1 MTGQKIE
8 LARKY
13 CLHYHEGQFR
23 KGSNLPCSTHP
34 IAVAET
40 LKRYGYEDPVTQCI
54 ALLHDAVEDSE
65 LRMDQVQEVFGYEI
79 SNGVY
84 ILSRNKGKM
93 KTGERLSR
101 EEYIQ
106 RLFWARNK
114 IKRVKIADI
123 INNTTDLESLTPEGI
138 ERKIL
143 DAEQVYIPWGREIAP
158 IMIKELVSNI
168 ESYHRKVALR

>member
-13 CLHYHEGQFR
+13 CLHYHEGHFR

-79 SNGVY
+79 SNG
-84 ILSRNKGKM
+84 
-93 KTGERLSR
+93 
-101 EEYIQ
+101 
-106 RLFWARNK
+106 FH
-114 IKRVKIADI
+114 IKK
-123 INNTTDLESLTPEGI
+123 
-138 ERKIL
+138 
-143 DAEQVYIPWGREIAP
+143 Q
-158 IMIKELVSNI
+158 
-168 ESYHRKVALR
+168 